1 MATTEARLKAVAKK
15 KPNATCFFSGEVNA
29 NYAVLWEAQA
39 FGAFTCEKVVNQLR
53 ELNIPGLRVKG
64 VSMAVFSEK
73 EVELLEV
80 RCGQRERKEAGV
92 WRPWYI
98 SPSFRAGIQSAHS
111 SSRLCTH
118 THTRARARCPGSR
131 GATRR
136 SAPCGGRTLTPR
148 KRRA

>member
-1 MATTEARLKAVAKK
+1 MKAVAKK

-53 ELNIPGLRVKG
+53 ELNIPGLRIKG

-80 RCGQRERKEAGV
+80 R
-92 WRPWYI
+92 
-98 SPSFRAGIQSAHS
+98 
-111 SSRLCTH
+111 
-118 THTRARARCPGSR
+118 
-131 GATRR
+131 
-136 SAPCGGRTLTPR
+136 GGRGGG
-148 KRRA
+148 RRRGGCGLG